1 MQSQRLLG
9 VEGQHA
15 PMAAAQAGALDLRLP
30 LVELERPL
38 HLAGEAGAARE
49 RSPHQARVVVT
60 AKGRRLEGAFHDVER

>member
-9 VEGQHA
+9 VECQHA
-15 PMAAAQAGALDLRLP
+15 PVAAAQADALDLRLP

-49 RSPHQARVVVT
+49 RSPHQAGVVVA
-60 AKGRRLEGAFHDVER
+60 AKGCGLERALHDFGR